1 MMESGERKL
10 ITAEDFLRLNYTPD
24 LTQAGI
30 KYVCQQLINHR
41 RENDNIDFDILREN
55 VAQKAVELA
64 FRRYLVEMDVP
75 HQLVEPDSFS
85 EPDYHGIALG
95 GRRCHVVAGLVSA
108 KRDIRRMRRN
118 PELLIKQKALL
129 PVRDIDSNRV
139 NREDVLVFAL
149 ISALVTRG
157 RDDII
162 TAREAGQP
170 LHLIYLMP
178 KRWSLPTEWK
188 SLGGLTLKADISE
201 EVEIEI
207 EGQNSHRVS
216 LMEPMKLPSRT
227 RKQAKKDFFLVSH
240 LHIED
245 NVKGR
250 IGIHSP
256 ILDKTVVIN
265 PHQWKNVWLYGME
278 ILMLGYIQG
287 REFFD
292 RADHIPVGS
301 RELQARHGTQQD
313 YKGTPVSD
321 LRPIKDLF
329 RRAHNWAE
337 K

>member
-1 MMESGERKL
+1 MESGERKL

-30 KYVCQQLINHR
+30 KYVCQQLINQR

-245 NVKGR
+245 TVKGR

-329 RRAHNWAE
+329 RRAHNWA
-337 K
+337 KK